1 MGETAEW
8 TWARA
13 ARAAAIQLLL
23 RSAVALV
30 LSAAAAATLVL
41 LIHALEGLW
50 EQAIESVSLAMIVVF
65 GVVFGY
71 PQGLVMSRGLDER
84 TGLSGGALLAVTYA
98 LLVGLHLAAYALAVQ
113 VAPGWHEVFVYLFP
127 TLGIVNLVAAGK
139 TLLVG

>member
-13 ARAAAIQLLL
+13 VRAAAIQLLF

-30 LSAAAAATLVL
+30 LSIAAAAALVL

-50 EQAIESVSLAMIVVF
+50 EQAITNVSLGMVVVF

>member
-1 MGETAEW
+1 MGETEEW

-13 ARAAAIQLLL
+13 ARVAAIQLLL
-23 RSAVALV
+23 RTAVALV
-30 LSAAAAATLVL
+30 LSLAAAAALVL
-41 LIHALEGLW
+41 LIHALEGVW

-65 GVVFGY
+65 GVAFGY

-84 TGLSGGALLAVTYA
+84 TGLPGGALLAVTYA
-98 LLVGLHLAAYALAVQ
+98 LLVGVHLAAYALAVQ

-127 TLGIVNLVAAGK
+127 MLGIVNFIAAGK